1 MLVTEQPGS
10 LKFPSLGA
18 TGMKTSGGVKRVVA
32 NLGHCRHANGRFV
45 EVTTKANLLQRRELG
60 VSKRNVKLQSLN

>member
-32 NLGHCRHANGRFV
+32 NLGLCRHANGRFV
-45 EVTTKANLLQRRELG
+45 EVTTKSNFLQRKELG
-60 VSKRNVKLQSLN
+60 VSRRNLKLQSLN